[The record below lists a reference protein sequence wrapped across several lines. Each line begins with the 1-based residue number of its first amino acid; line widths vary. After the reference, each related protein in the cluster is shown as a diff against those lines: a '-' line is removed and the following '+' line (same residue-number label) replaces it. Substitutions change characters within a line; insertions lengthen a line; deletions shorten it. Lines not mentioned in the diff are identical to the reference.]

1 MNWRTYM
8 KNQYKNELRLD
19 EAGIIT
25 NTLQRIQN
33 RLMSGAS
40 KFETNKE
47 MKDREEEERMIDKA
61 EAEQEAKNK
70 KEKLKEFAQ
79 HYKGILNE
87 MIPNAERFGSRMDLA
102 RHQAQRVKRVID
114 AHNADVNAKSFKN
127 QGASEV
133 SPWNEKDL
141 ANRAERIKSIAQAHG
156 ANLGFKGNPST
167 RQSAYSKTQ
176 PSEVQ
181 LAQLDYKG
189 KPEVTVDFSRLS
201 DEQRQEGQKKAD
213 MIRKTGLADRKV
225 KARQE
230 AQSRE
235 KARISNAFTF
245 ESLTQMYANILRET
259 YRITPKRRE
268 LLNRV
273 EGEARQSVE
282 DQLSG
287 TTPMNQHDLMMNTS
301 KMARVE
307 AIKQM
312 GLPQDVRTGRG
323 KGLNDKQ
330 LKTVMGNARATQKN
344 LEYLKRKEA
353 K

>member
-1 MNWRTYM
+1 M

-87 MIPNAERFGSRMDLA
+87 MIPNAERFGSRMGLA
-102 RHQAQRVKRVID
+102 RHQAARVKKVID
-114 AHNADVNAKSFKN
+114 AHNADVDAKSFKN
-127 QGASEV
+127 QGQPEF
-133 SPWNEKDL
+133 PTWHQKDVTD
-141 ANRAERIKSIAQAHG
+141 RAKRIQSIAQAHG
-156 ANLGFKGNPST
+156 AVI
-167 RQSAYSKTQ
+167 SAQGTPEMRTKSMNYSNGGIIH
-176 PSEVQ
+176 PSEVK
-181 LAQLDYKG
+181 LAQLDSKN
-189 KPEVTVDFSRLS
+189 KPMSTVDFSILGDANR
-201 DEQRQEGQKKAD
+201 RIGQDNAD
-213 MIRKTGLADRKV
+213 KLRTTGLADRRK
-225 KARQE
+225 KAAQAAKDAERQ
-230 AQSRE
+230 
-235 KARISNAFTF
+235 KIKNAFTF

-323 KGLNDKQ
+323 RGLNDRQ
-330 LKTVMGNARATQKN
+330 LKIVMGNARATQKN